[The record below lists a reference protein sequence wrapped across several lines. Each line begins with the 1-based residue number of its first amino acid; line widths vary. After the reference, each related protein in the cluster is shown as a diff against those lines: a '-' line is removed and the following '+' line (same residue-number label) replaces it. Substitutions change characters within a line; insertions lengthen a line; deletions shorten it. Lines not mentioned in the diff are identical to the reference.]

1 VHTEEQQAR
10 REPNGFTLIEVL
22 VAMIILAVGLLGLEA
37 LAIGAARSVAHAQ
50 QRTVMAAAAT
60 QEMED
65 RMQALRNN
73 PGAVANATECR
84 TENEDTIEI
93 CTTISAAGLPAGSR
107 RVTVA
112 VERQVGEPLPYSISS
127 YVFAP

>member
-1 VHTEEQQAR
+1 
-10 REPNGFTLIEVL
+10 
-22 VAMIILAVGLLGLEA
+22 
-37 LAIGAARSVAHAQ
+37 
-50 QRTVMAAAAT
+50 VMAAAAT